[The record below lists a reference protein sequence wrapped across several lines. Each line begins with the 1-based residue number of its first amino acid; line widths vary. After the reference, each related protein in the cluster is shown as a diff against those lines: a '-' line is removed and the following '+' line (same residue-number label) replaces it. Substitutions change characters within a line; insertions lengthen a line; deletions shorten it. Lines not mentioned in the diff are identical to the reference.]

1 MTRTLATDASVA
13 VDLLGR
19 FEPGPI
25 EARMFRRD
33 ARLTASELLDVEVLR
48 VLRRLEGLGGEVA
61 LLSSRKFARYTHNYP
76 CRIMSGCMTDRSSR
90 YRVAEPAPD
99 IPSIVSSV
107 ESLKTELEAHR
118 YICSDQIATA
128 VYLAYHLR
136 KPILIEGPPGVGK
149 TELAK
154 TTAQMFDLPLIRLQ
168 CYEGL
173 DEAKA
178 IYEWKYGKQLL
189 YTQVLKETL
198 DEVLQGAKGF
208 AESVR
213 RLHEFG
219 DIFFSEEFLEP
230 RPLMKAL
237 KSETGCILLID
248 EIDKSDHEFESL
260 LLEMLSD
267 FQLSIPEIGT
277 IKATKEPPIVFL
289 TSNNT
294 REISDALKRRCLHL
308 YIPFPDV
315 ELEQRI
321 IHARVP
327 EIPPELRRQLV
338 KFIHELR
345 DLDLKKVPAISETI
359 DWARTLLLL
368 HTESLDPQ
376 LIRDTL
382 NVILKFQ
389 EDIESVSSEL
399 TTLVQKAAR

>member
-1 MTRTLATDASVA
+1 MSDTAPDVA
-13 VDLLGR
+13 
-19 FEPGPI
+19 
-25 EARMFRRD
+25 A
-33 ARLTASELLDVEVLR
+33 LTASVGSLQ
-48 VLRRLEGLGGEVA
+48 
-61 LLSSRKFARYTHNYP
+61 
-76 CRIMSGCMTDRSSR
+76 SG
-90 YRVAEPAPD
+90 
-99 IPSIVSSV
+99 
-107 ESLKTELEAHR
+107 LEAHR

-128 VYLAYHLR
+128 VFLAYHLR

-154 TTAQMFDLPLIRLQ
+154 TTATLFDLPLIRLQ

-198 DEVLQGAKGF
+198 EEVLEGAKGF
-208 AESVR
+208 RESVQ

-277 IKATKEPPIVFL
+277 IKAVKEPPIVFL

-308 YIPFPDV
+308 YIPFPDID
-315 ELEQRI
+315 LEQRI

-327 EIPPELRRQLV
+327 EIPPELQRQLV
-338 KFIHELR
+338 KFIQELR
-345 DLDLKKVPAISETI
+345 EMDLKKVPAISETI

-368 HTESLDPQ
+368 HAESLDPQ
-376 LIRDTL
+376 LVRDTL

-389 EDIESVSSEL
+389 EDIETVGSEL
-399 TTLVQKAAR
+399 TSLLQKINR